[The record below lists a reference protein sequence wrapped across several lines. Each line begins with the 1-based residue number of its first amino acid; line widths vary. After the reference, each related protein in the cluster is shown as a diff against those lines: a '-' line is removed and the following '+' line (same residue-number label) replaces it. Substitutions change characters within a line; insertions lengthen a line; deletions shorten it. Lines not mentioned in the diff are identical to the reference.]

1 MQFIQR
7 LIKGV
12 PADDLTVQH
21 PTCLDRR
28 RLLKT
33 MAGGAA
39 LMALPGIAS
48 ATIRSGN
55 AVTRKL
61 AFDHTHTGERLSVVY
76 KVGNHYVPD
85 ALVQLSHLMRDF
97 RSGDVHPI
105 DPGLFDLL
113 WQTQAN
119 LKSHS
124 PFEIISAYRS
134 PQTNTMLRGRSSHT
148 GVAKNSMHL
157 SGQAIDIRLPGVP
170 LAHLRDAAVDI
181 KRGGVGYY
189 ADSGFV
195 HLDTGRVRRW

>member
-1 MQFIQR
+1 
-7 LIKGV
+7 
-12 PADDLTVQH
+12 
-21 PTCLDRR
+21 
-28 RLLKT
+28 
-33 MAGGAA
+33 
-39 LMALPGIAS
+39 
-48 ATIRSGN
+48 
-55 AVTRKL
+55 
-61 AFDHTHTGERLSVVY
+61 
-76 KVGNHYVPD
+76 
-85 ALVQLSHLMRDF
+85 MRDF

-105 DPGLFDLL
+105 DPSLLDVL

-119 LKSHS
+119 LKSAA

-157 SGQAIDIRLPGVP
+157 TGQAVDIRLPGVA
-170 LAHLRDAAVDI
+170 LADVRDAALDL